1 VEPKLISV
9 LLENLPGPD
18 APANGP
24 LAIIPPLKFLDLA
37 KIVARLFL
45 PGSSVLNDKQLIGAD
60 HLQVLLSLILNL
72 KRILMLLLDNQTVA
86 LGD

>member
-1 VEPKLISV
+1 
-9 LLENLPGPD
+9 LENLPGPD

-24 LAIIPPLKFLDLA
+24 LAIIPPLKFLA

-45 PGSSVLNDKQLIGAD
+45 PGSSVLNDRQLIGAD